1 MASSGWNRPSAANQ
15 PRKAPKKPS
24 ALRGIAA
31 GLVVV
36 AVAVACIVIFMG
48 KEGDVTVKKTE
59 KKPSQIKTVTP
70 APAPKPELSPKEEQR
85 DRLRKKNAETY
96 KDENGVLRY
105 KNGGARVYDPSRPTQ
120 KVSLMT
126 ANEPDLPFHYR
137 SELEIARFI
146 IIPPGEPMF
155 GERAYDDAFVRDFEA
170 SLKEPIIVTKDD
182 SEEDAELKRAMIEV
196 KTEIMDRVRAGE
208 TVKDILESNRTEM
221 RKLAQYKRDLQL
233 EVFNAAT
240 DPTKTPED
248 IDDMLGAANTLLQ
261 EKGLKPIGCKA
272 LLKANLRRSQR
283 KLNKKGTL

>member
-1 MASSGWNRPSAANQ
+1 MAWNKPSAAPKPQ
-15 PRKAPKKPS
+15 PKKPS
-24 ALRGIAA
+24 PVRGVAA

-36 AVAVACIVIFMG
+36 AAAAAGFFFLFSGDSG
-48 KEGDVTVKKTE
+48 KVEIKKPE
-59 KKPSQIKTVTP
+59 KKPTRIAEVTP
-70 APAPKPELSPKEEQR
+70 APAPKAELSPKEEQR
-85 DRLRKKNAETY
+85 ERLRKKNAETY

-155 GERAYDDAFVRDFEA
+155 GERAYDDAFIRDFEA

-196 KTEIMDRVRAGE
+196 KAEIMERVRAGE

-233 EVFNAAT
+233 EVFKAAA

-248 IDDMLGAANTLLQ
+248 IDDLMGAADTLLQ

-283 KLNKKGTL
+283 KLNKKGVL